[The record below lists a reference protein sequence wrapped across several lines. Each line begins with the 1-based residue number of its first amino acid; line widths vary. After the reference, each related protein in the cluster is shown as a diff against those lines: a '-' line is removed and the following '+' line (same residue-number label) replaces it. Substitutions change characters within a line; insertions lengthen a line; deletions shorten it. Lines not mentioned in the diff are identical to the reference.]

1 MTKAEILQALQK
13 MSSDDRIEIA
23 ETALHLIR
31 EDRQKL
37 ERRREQMAEAA
48 KAAIPDYLPGG
59 DLANLWTEGGSDY
72 TLDRDETHN
81 VTV

>member
-1 MTKAEILQALQK
+1 MTKAEILKALQQ
-13 MSSDDRIEIA
+13 MSSDDRLEIA

-48 KAAIPDYLPGG
+48 KAAVPDYLPGG
-59 DLANLWTEGGSDY
+59 DLANLWTEGDPDY
-72 TLDRDETHN
+72 TLNNDETHN
-81 VTV
+81 ATA